1 MVEKISE
8 GRWQQANEGELKSWS
23 SVLGT
28 VERALQEDAFPRHSP
43 VLLLD
48 KDEIQ
53 SQSICDIGGGPISIL
68 LHYKTVNSVV
78 VDPLPIPEIFK
89 ENYSRHGLAFVPMK
103 AEDFLSSF
111 IGQKFD
117 EVWIYNCLQHVQD
130 PELILSLVHKV
141 APVLRISEPCNYP
154 PNELHPHLFTP
165 EYIWDVTDRISVS
178 GTHTRVDYDFPYV
191 GGKFL
196 LK

>member
-1 MVEKISE
+1 MKISE
-8 GRWQQANEGELKSWS
+8 ERWQQANDGEIKSWTP
-23 SVLGT
+23 VLGT
-28 VERALQEDAFPRHSP
+28 VEMALQEDAFPRHSP

-48 KDEIQ
+48 RGDAEGKR
-53 SQSICDIGGGPISIL
+53 ICDIGGGPVSIL
-68 LHYKTVNSVV
+68 LHYNTSGSLV
-78 VDPLPIPEIFK
+78 VDPLPIPQIFK
-89 ENYSRHGLAFVPMK
+89 DNYYSHGIFLLQKK
-103 AEDFLSSF
+103 AEDFLTEFDGST
-111 IGQKFD
+111 FD

-165 EYIWDVTDRISVS
+165 EYIRDMTDSISIS
-178 GTHTRVDYDFPYV
+178 GTHTRIDYDYPYV